1 MTDWS
6 HLPKGIDVSHYQGAP
21 HWDVVL
27 ASGIE
32 FALIKC
38 ADSGAIDA
46 QFDRN
51 RTALSNK
58 VPWLPYAYLRPGDTD
73 ETIRIFC
80 NAIGQRPMPI
90 ALDWEQKHVSA
101 TVVERW
107 INGTQNYFGRS
118 PLVYY
123 GLFPP
128 APPTPAILRCPRWFP
143 QYPGSATADSRIPP
157 WDGMSAVP
165 EWSRRWLIWQWTSA
179 GSIAGVSG
187 RHVDLDRLSCPID
200 VFKTWHATGT
210 LPPAAAPALAAARP
224 VAIDRTLSLHS
235 TGDDVLALQQ
245 RLQALQFA
253 VEADG
258 VFGPKTQDAVA
269 EFQVSHGLQAD
280 GIVGPVTRATL
291 GAA

>member
-1 MTDWS
+1 
-6 HLPKGIDVSHYQGAP
+6 
-21 HWDVVL
+21 
-27 ASGIE
+27 
-32 FALIKC
+32 
-38 ADSGAIDA
+38 
-46 QFDRN
+46 
-51 RTALSNK
+51 
-58 VPWLPYAYLRPGDTD
+58 
-73 ETIRIFC
+73 
-80 NAIGQRPMPI
+80 
-90 ALDWEQKHVSA
+90 
-101 TVVERW
+101 
-107 INGTQNYFGRS
+107 
-118 PLVYY
+118 
-123 GLFPP
+123 
-128 APPTPAILRCPRWFP
+128 
-143 QYPGSATADSRIPP
+143 
-157 WDGMSAVP
+157 MSAVP